1 MSKAKKQFTTP
12 QLDLKQDDFMHAV
25 NEDQELEIII
35 HWRREGGKV
44 FEPEI
49 INPVKAFA
57 KQDGQFK
64 VINRNLP
71 DYCYVYDLKQIKS
84 VYIMPMEIK

>member
-1 MSKAKKQFTTP
+1 MSKKQFTTP
-12 QLDLKQDDFMHAV
+12 QLDLKQDDFMHSV
-25 NEDQELEIII
+25 NEDQDLEIII

-71 DYCYVYDLKQIKS
+71 DYCYVYDLKQIKA

>member
-1 MSKAKKQFTTP
+1 MAKSKKQFITP

-25 NEDQELEIII
+25 NEDQHLEIII
-35 HWRREGGKV
+35 HWHRKDGKV

-84 VYIMPMEIK
+84 VFIMPMEIK